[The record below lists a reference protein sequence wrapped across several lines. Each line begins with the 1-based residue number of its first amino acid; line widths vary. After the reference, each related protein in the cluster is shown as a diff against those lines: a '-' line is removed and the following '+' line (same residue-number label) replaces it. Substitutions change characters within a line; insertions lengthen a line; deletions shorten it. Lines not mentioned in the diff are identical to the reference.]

1 MWRNV
6 WEPKNQREDIPM
18 PRSHALNFV
27 RNIGIAAHIDAGK
40 TTTTERILYYTG
52 KSHKIGEVHDGAAT
66 MDWMEQEQERGIT
79 ITSAATSCFWRVSR
93 FDDADGKN
101 TSDQY
106 KINIIDTPGHVD
118 FTVEVE
124 RSLRVLD
131 GAVCVLCA
139 VGGVQP
145 QTETVWRQMNK
156 YMVPRIIYVNKMDRI
171 GADFYSVL
179 ERAKDR
185 LGANAAPIQIP
196 IGQESEYLGYV
207 DLITM
212 SAAVYDTDDDKG
224 KSFRRA
230 EIPENMREIAASY
243 REKMLEAIADYDEEI
258 MVRFLDGEEISE
270 QDIRDALRK
279 GCLAN
284 KIVPM
289 ISGSSFKNK
298 GVQAMIDSVIDYL
311 PSPLDVGEV
320 KGVDPDTE
328 EELTRAPDDKAP
340 FSALAFKIQSD
351 KFVGRLTYLRV
362 YSGTLKKGSS
372 VSVTFRDPVS
382 NDFRTRTER
391 IGRILEM
398 HSNQRQDIDEVFAG
412 DIVGVIGLADVNTGH
427 TVCDE
432 DHQIALESIKFPEPV
447 IQIAIEPK
455 SRSDQEKLGTALVR
469 LAQEDPT
476 FRVFT
481 DPESGQTIISGM
493 GELHLEIIVD
503 RLNREFGVQ
512 ANQGKPQVA
521 YRETVRAKAKAE
533 GRFVRQT
540 GGSGQYGVC
549 TIEMEP
555 LEVGKG
561 FVFENKVVGG
571 SIPKEYIPACEK
583 GIREGLIAGV
593 LAGYPVVDVKVSLT
607 DGSYH
612 DVDSNEN
619 AFKQAGLLAF
629 KEAMK
634 KANPVLKEP
643 IMHVE
648 VTTPNDYVG
657 DVVGDISSRRGQLQ
671 GQDSAPG
678 GVVVINAHVPLSEM
692 FGYVTTLR
700 SLTQG
705 RAAPNVTPSHY
716 EEVPNN
722 IAAEITAK
730 SSR

>member
-1 MWRNV
+1 
-6 WEPKNQREDIPM
+6 M
-18 PRSHALNFV
+18 PRSHPLELV

-40 TTTTERILYYTG
+40 TTTTERILFYTG
-52 KSHKIGEVHDGAAT
+52 KAHKIGEVHDGAAT

-79 ITSAATSCFWRVSR
+79 ITSAATSCFWSGSKK
-93 FDDADGKN
+93 DKPEH
-101 TSDQY
+101 

-156 YMVPRIIYVNKMDRI
+156 YKVPRIIYVNKMDRL
-171 GADFYSVL
+171 GADFYTVL
-179 ERAKDR
+179 NRVKER

-196 IGQESEYLGYV
+196 IGAESNYVGYV

-212 SAAVYDTDDDKG
+212 KASVYDNDDDKG
-224 KSFRRA
+224 KTWREI
-230 EIPENMREIAASY
+230 EIPAEMVDMSAEY
-243 REKMLEAIADYDEEI
+243 REKMLESISDFDDTI
-258 MVRFLDGEEISE
+258 MERFLDGQDISE
-270 QDIRDALRK
+270 VDIRIALRA
-279 GCLAN
+279 GTLAN
-284 KIVPM
+284 KVVPVV
-289 ISGSSFKNK
+289 SGSSFKNK
-298 GVQAMIDSVIDYL
+298 GVQAMIDAVVDFL
-311 PSPLDVGEV
+311 PSPTDVGAV
-320 KGVDPDTE
+320 KGVNPDTE
-328 EELTRAPDDKAP
+328 LEEMRSPGDKEP
-340 FSALAFKIQSD
+340 FSALAFKIMSD
-351 KFVGRLTYLRV
+351 KYVGRLTFLRV
-362 YSGTLKKGSS
+362 YSGMLKKGSQ
-372 VSVTFRDPVS
+372 VSVTYRDPMT
-382 NDFRTRTER
+382 NDFRTRNER

-398 HSNQRQDIDEVFAG
+398 HANSRHDIDEVYSG
-412 DIVGVIGLADVNTGH
+412 EIVGVIGLNDVNTGH
-427 TVCDE
+427 TVCDP
-432 DHQIALESIKFPEPV
+432 DKLIALESIKFPEPV
-447 IQIAIEPK
+447 IQIAVEPK
-455 SRSDQEKLGTALVR
+455 SKADQEKLGMSLLR

-521 YRETVRAKAKAE
+521 YRETVRVKAKAE
-533 GRFVRQT
+533 GRFIRQT
-540 GGSGQYGVC
+540 GGSGQYGHC
-549 TIEMEP
+549 WIEMEP
-555 LEVGKG
+555 LPSGSG

-583 GIREGLIAGV
+583 GIREGLLAGV

-607 DGSYH
+607 EGSYH
-612 DVDSNEN
+612 EVDSNEN
-619 AFKQAGLLAF
+619 AFKQAGLIAF
-629 KEAMK
+629 KDAMR

-648 VTTPNDYVG
+648 VTTPDTNVG
-657 DVVGDISSRRGQLQ
+657 DVVGDINGRRGRIEGMENAL
-671 GQDSAPG
+671 G
-678 GVVVINAHVPLSEM
+678 GATVVVAHVPLSEM

-705 RAAPNVTPSHY
+705 RAQPNVTPSHY
-716 EEVPNN
+716 EEVPNS

-730 SSR
+730 AQGGR

>member
-1 MWRNV
+1 
-6 WEPKNQREDIPM
+6 M
-18 PRSHALNFV
+18 PRSHPLNLL

-79 ITSAATSCFWRVSR
+79 ITSAATSCFWRGSNG
-93 FDDADGKN
+93 DKPEH
-101 TSDQY
+101 

-131 GAVCVLCA
+131 GLVAVYCA

-145 QTETVWRQMNK
+145 QSETVWRQANK
-156 YMVPRIIYVNKMDRI
+156 YKVPRIAYINKMDRL
-171 GADFYSVL
+171 GADFFTVVSRMR
-179 ERAKDR
+179 ER

-196 IGQESEYLGYV
+196 IGAESDYKGYI

-212 SAAVYDTDDDKG
+212 QATIYKSDDG
-224 KSFRRA
+224 KVF
-230 EIPENMREIAASY
+230 EVVDIPEELRGLAAEW
-243 REKMLEAIADYDEEI
+243 REKMIESIADYDESI
-258 MVRFLDGEEISE
+258 MERFLEGEEISE
-270 QDIRDALRK
+270 ADIRTALRT
-279 GCLAN
+279 GTLAN
-284 KIVPM
+284 KIVPC

-298 GVQAMIDSVIDYL
+298 GVQFMVDCVVDYL
-311 PSPLDVGEV
+311 PSPLDVGAV
-320 KGVDPDTE
+320 QGVDPNTDE
-328 EELTRAPDDKAP
+328 DLERKADDKDP
-340 FSALAFKIQSD
+340 FTALAFKIMSD
-351 KFVGRLTYLRV
+351 KYVGRLTFIRV
-362 YSGTLKKGSS
+362 YSGVLKKGTPVS
-372 VSVTFRDPVS
+372 VSYREPQT
-382 NDFRTRTER
+382 NEFRTRTER

-398 HSNQRQDIDEVFAG
+398 HANDRKDIDEVYAG
-412 DIVGVIGLADVNTGH
+412 EIVGVIGLNDVRTGYTIADNDKPVS
-427 TVCDE
+427 
-432 DHQIALESIKFPEPV
+432 LESIKFPEPV

-455 SRSDQEKLGTALVR
+455 SRADQEKLGASLQR
-469 LAQEDPT
+469 LAEEDPT

-481 DPESGQTIISGM
+481 DVESSQTIISGM

-521 YRETVRAKAKAE
+521 YRETVKQTVKAE
-533 GRFVRQT
+533 GRFIRQS

-549 TIEMEP
+549 TIEMTP
-555 LEVGKG
+555 LEAGQG

-571 SIPKEYIPACEK
+571 SIPKEYIPAIEK
-583 GIREGLIAGV
+583 GVREAMLSGV
-593 LAGYPVVDVKVSLT
+593 LAGYPVVDFKVAVT

-619 AFKQAGLLAF
+619 AFKQAGILAF
-629 KEAMK
+629 REAMK
-634 KANPVLKEP
+634 KANPVIKEP

-648 VTTPNDYVG
+648 VTTPEQNIG
-657 DVVGDISSRRGQLQ
+657 DVIGDLNKRRGRIE
-671 GQDSAPG
+671 GQEASSG
-678 GVVVINAHVPLSEM
+678 GTVVVNAHVPLSEM

-705 RAAPNVTPSHY
+705 RATPNVTPSHY

-722 IAAEITAK
+722 IAAEIIAK
-730 SSR
+730 SAK

>member
-1 MWRNV
+1 
-6 WEPKNQREDIPM
+6 M
-18 PRSHALNFV
+18 PRSHSLEFV

-40 TTTTERILYYTG
+40 TTTTERILFYTG
-52 KSHKIGEVHDGAAT
+52 KSHKMGEVHDGSAT

-79 ITSAATSCFWRVSR
+79 ITSAATSCFWKRTR
-93 FDDADGKN
+93 FGLLPDNTDDEH
-101 TSDQY
+101 

-156 YMVPRIIYVNKMDRI
+156 YMVPRIIYVNKMDRL
-171 GADFYSVL
+171 GADFFTVMQ
-179 ERAKDR
+179 RVKDR
-185 LGANAAPIQIP
+185 LGANVAPVQLP
-196 IGQESEYLGYV
+196 IGAESDYLGYV
-207 DLITM
+207 DLVTM
-212 SAAVYDTDDDKG
+212 KAWVYDADDDKG
-224 KSFRRA
+224 KTFRETAIPADMTDQVA
-230 EIPENMREIAASY
+230 EY
-243 REKMLEAIADYDEEI
+243 REKLMESIADFDDSI
-258 MVRFLDGEEISE
+258 MERFLEGGEISE
-270 QDIRDALRK
+270 QEIRDALRK
-279 GCLAN
+279 GTLAN
-284 KIVPM
+284 KVVPM

-298 GVQAMIDSVIDYL
+298 GVQAMIDSVIDFL
-311 PSPLDVGEV
+311 PSPLDKGPV

-328 EELTRAPDDKAP
+328 EILVRNPDDKEP
-340 FSALAFKIQSD
+340 FAALAFKIMSD
-351 KFVGRLTYLRV
+351 KYVGRLTFLRV
-362 YSGTLKKGSS
+362 YSGVLKKGTA
-372 VSVTFRDPVS
+372 VTVAYRDPQT

-398 HSNQRQDIDEVFAG
+398 HANARKDIDEVYAG
-412 DIVGVIGLADVNTGH
+412 EIVGVIGLNDVNTGH
-427 TVCDE
+427 TVCD
-432 DHQIALESIKFPEPV
+432 DDKHIALESIKFPEPV

-455 SRSDQEKLGTALVR
+455 SRADQEKLGSSLQR

-476 FRVFT
+476 FRVHT
-481 DPESGQTIISGM
+481 DAESGQTIIAGM

-521 YRETVRAKAKAE
+521 YRETVRVKAKAE
-533 GRFVRQT
+533 GRFIRQT
-540 GGSGQYGVC
+540 GGNGQYGHC
-549 TIEMEP
+549 WIEMEP
-555 LEVGKG
+555 LPAGSG

-583 GIREGLIAGV
+583 GVREGLIAGV
-593 LAGYPVVDVKVSLT
+593 LAGYPVVDIKVTLT
-607 DGSYH
+607 EGSYH
-612 DVDSNEN
+612 EVDSNEN
-619 AFKQAGLLAF
+619 AFKQAGLIAF
-629 KEAMK
+629 KEAMRK
-634 KANPVLKEP
+634 CNPVLKEP

-648 VTTPNDYVG
+648 VTTPEGNVG
-657 DVVGDISSRRGQLQ
+657 DVVGDINSRRGRIEGMEQ
-671 GQDSAPG
+671 AMG
-678 GVVVINAHVPLSEM
+678 GVTVVNSHVPLSEM

-705 RAAPNVTPSHY
+705 RAQPNVTPSHY

-730 SSR
+730 AQAGR

>member
-1 MWRNV
+1 
-6 WEPKNQREDIPM
+6 M
-18 PRSHALNFV
+18 PRSHPLELV

-40 TTTTERILYYTG
+40 TTTTERILFFTG

-79 ITSAATSCFWRVSR
+79 ITSAATSCFWKGSNKDRPEH
-93 FDDADGKN
+93 
-101 TSDQY
+101 

-156 YMVPRIIYVNKMDRI
+156 YVVPRIIYVNKMDRL
-171 GADFYSVL
+171 GADFYTVL
-179 ERAKDR
+179 ARVKER
-185 LGANAAPIQIP
+185 LGANAAPVQLP
-196 IGQESEYLGYV
+196 IGAESLYSGYI
-207 DLITM
+207 DLIRMKATIYM
-212 SAAVYDTDDDKG
+212 SDDG
-224 KSFRRA
+224 KTSEER
-230 EIPENMREIAASY
+230 EIPADMLDQSAEY
-243 REKMLEAIADYDEEI
+243 REKLIEAISDYDDSI
-258 MVRFLDGEEISE
+258 MERFLEGEDISE
-270 QDIRDALRK
+270 QEIRAALRR
-279 GCLAN
+279 GTLAN

-289 ISGSSFKNK
+289 LSGSSFKNK
-298 GVQAMIDSVIDYL
+298 GVQAMIDAVVDFL
-311 PSPLDVGEV
+311 PSPLDVGVV
-320 KGVDPDTE
+320 KGVNPRTE
-328 EELTRAPDDKAP
+328 EVIERSADDKQP
-340 FSALAFKIQSD
+340 FAALAFKIMSD
-351 KFVGRLTYLRV
+351 KYVGRLTFLRL
-362 YSGTLKKGSS
+362 YSGVLKKGTA
-372 VSVTFRDPVS
+372 VAVTYRDPQT
-382 NDFRTRTER
+382 NEFRTRTER

-398 HSNQRQDIDEVFAG
+398 HANSRNDIDEVYAG
-412 DIVGVIGLADVNTGH
+412 EIVGVIGLSDVNTGH
-427 TVCDE
+427 TICDE
-432 DHQIALESIKFPEPV
+432 NHLIALESIKFPEPV

-455 SRSDQEKLGTALVR
+455 SKADQEKLGSSLQR

-481 DPESGQTIISGM
+481 DQESGQTIISGM

-521 YRETVRAKAKAE
+521 YRETVRIKAKGE
-533 GRFVRQT
+533 GRFIRQT
-540 GGSGQYGVC
+540 GGSGQYGHC
-549 TIEMEP
+549 WIEMEP
-555 LEVGKG
+555 LPAGSG

-571 SIPKEYIPACEK
+571 SIPKEYIPAIEK
-583 GIREGLIAGV
+583 GVRESLMAGV
-593 LAGYPVVDVKVSLT
+593 LAGYPVVDIKVKLLE
-607 DGSYH
+607 GSYH
-612 DVDSNEN
+612 EVDSNEN
-619 AFKQAGLLAF
+619 AFKQAGILAF

-648 VTTPNDYVG
+648 VTTPEQNVG
-657 DVVGDISSRRGQLQ
+657 DVIGDMNGRRGRIE
-671 GQDSAPG
+671 GMENAMG
-678 GVVVINAHVPLSEM
+678 GVTIVNAHVPLSEM

-705 RAAPNVTPSHY
+705 RAQPNVTPSHY
-716 EEVPNN
+716 EEVPNS

-730 SSR
+730 AQSGR

>member
-1 MWRNV
+1 
-6 WEPKNQREDIPM
+6 M
-18 PRSHALNFV
+18 PRSHPLELV

-40 TTTTERILYYTG
+40 TTTTERILFYTG

-79 ITSAATSCFWRVSR
+79 ITSAATSCFWKGSKK
-93 FDDADGKN
+93 DKPEH
-101 TSDQY
+101 

-156 YMVPRIIYVNKMDRI
+156 YGVPRIIYVNKMDRL
-171 GADFYSVL
+171 GAEFFTVL
-179 ERAKDR
+179 ARVKDR
-185 LGANAAPIQIP
+185 LGANAVPIQLP
-196 IGQESEYLGYV
+196 IGAESLYTGYI

-212 SAAVYDTDDDKG
+212 KATAYRSDDGKISEEIDIPADMVAEAA
-224 KSFRRA
+224 
-230 EIPENMREIAASY
+230 EY
-243 REKMLEAIADYDEEI
+243 REKLIEAISDFDDSI
-258 MVRFLDGEEISE
+258 MERFLEGEEIAE
-270 QDIRDALRK
+270 VEIRQALRS
-279 GCLAN
+279 GTLAN

-298 GVQAMIDSVIDYL
+298 GVQAMIDAVVDFL
-311 PSPLDVGEV
+311 PSPLDVGGV
-320 KGVDPDTE
+320 KGVDPKTE
-328 EELTRAPDDKAP
+328 ETIERNPDDKEP
-340 FSALAFKIQSD
+340 FAALAFKIMSD
-351 KFVGRLTYLRV
+351 KYVGRLTFLRL
-362 YSGTLKKGSS
+362 YSGMLKKGTT
-372 VSVTFRDPVS
+372 VAVTYRDPQT
-382 NDFRTRTER
+382 NDFRVRSER

-398 HSNQRQDIDEVFAG
+398 HANSRNDIDEVYAG
-412 DIVGVIGLADVNTGH
+412 EIVGVIGLSDVNTGH
-427 TVCDE
+427 TICDD
-432 DHQIALESIKFPEPV
+432 DHLIALESIKFPEPV

-455 SRSDQEKLGTALVR
+455 SKADQEKLGSSLQR

-481 DPESGQTIISGM
+481 DQESGQTIISGM

-521 YRETVRAKAKAE
+521 YRETVRTTAKGE
-533 GRFVRQT
+533 GRFIRQT
-540 GGSGQYGVC
+540 GGSGQYGHC
-549 TIEMEP
+549 WIEMEP
-555 LEVGKG
+555 LPSGSG

-583 GIREGLIAGV
+583 GIREGLLAGV
-593 LAGYPVVDVKVSLT
+593 LAGYPVVDIKVKLT
-607 DGSYH
+607 EGSYH
-612 DVDSNEN
+612 EVDSNEN

-634 KANPVLKEP
+634 KAHPVLKEP

-648 VTTPNDYVG
+648 VTTPEQNVG
-657 DVVGDISSRRGQLQ
+657 DVVGDMNGRRGRIE
-671 GQDSAPG
+671 GMENAMG
-678 GVVVINAHVPLSEM
+678 GVTIVNAHVPLSEM

-705 RAAPNVTPSHY
+705 RAQPNVTPSHY
-716 EEVPNN
+716 EEVPNS

-730 SSR
+730 AQSGR

>member
-1 MWRNV
+1 
-6 WEPKNQREDIPM
+6 M
-18 PRSHALNFV
+18 PRSHPLELV

-40 TTTTERILYYTG
+40 TTTTERILFYTG
-52 KSHKIGEVHDGAAT
+52 KSHKIGEVHEGAAT

-79 ITSAATSCFWRVSR
+79 ITSAATSCFWSGTHKDRPEH
-93 FDDADGKN
+93 
-101 TSDQY
+101 

-156 YMVPRIIYVNKMDRI
+156 YKVPRIIYVNKMDRL
-171 GADFYSVL
+171 GADFYTVL
-179 ERAKDR
+179 ARVKDR
-185 LGANAAPIQIP
+185 LGANAAPIQLP
-196 IGQESEYLGYV
+196 IGAESEYVGYV

-212 SAAVYDTDDDKG
+212 KAVVFDDKDSEKG
-224 KSFRRA
+224 AKFSVV
-230 EIPENMREIAASY
+230 EIPEELRAKAAEFREL
-243 REKMLEAIADYDEEI
+243 MLESISDFDDSI
-258 MVRFLDGEEISE
+258 MERFLEGE
-270 QDIRDALRK
+270 DIAESDIKDALRK
-279 GCLAN
+279 GTLAN
-284 KIVPM
+284 KVVPVV
-289 ISGSSFKNK
+289 SGSSFKNK
-298 GVQAMIDSVIDYL
+298 GVQAMIDAVLDYL
-311 PSPLDVGEV
+311 PSPVDVGGV

-328 EELTRAPDDKAP
+328 EPIERAADDKAP
-340 FSALAFKIQSD
+340 FAALAFKIQSD
-351 KFVGRLTYLRV
+351 KYVGRLTYLRV
-362 YSGTLKKGSS
+362 YSGMLKKGTQ
-372 VSVTFRDPVS
+372 VLITFRDPVT
-382 NDFRTRTER
+382 NEFRTRTER

-398 HSNQRQDIDEVFAG
+398 HANSRNDIDEVYAG
-412 DIVGVIGLADVNTGH
+412 EIVGVIGLSDVNTGH
-427 TVCDE
+427 TVCDPNNE
-432 DHQIALESIKFPEPV
+432 IALESIKFPEPV

-455 SRSDQEKLGTALVR
+455 SRADQEKLGTSLVR

-521 YRETVRAKAKAE
+521 YRETVRIKAKAE
-533 GRFVRQT
+533 GRFIRQT
-540 GGSGQYGVC
+540 GGSGQYGHC
-549 TIEMEP
+549 WIEMEP
-555 LEVGKG
+555 LPAGSG
-561 FVFENKVVGG
+561 FVFENKTVGG

-607 DGSYH
+607 EGSYH
-612 DVDSNEN
+612 EVDSNEN
-619 AFKQAGLLAF
+619 AFKQAGLIAF

-648 VTTPNDYVG
+648 VTTPEGNVG
-657 DVVGDISSRRGQLQ
+657 DVVGDINSRRGRIE
-671 GQDSAPG
+671 GMENAMG
-678 GVVVINAHVPLSEM
+678 GVTIVNSHVPLSEM

-705 RAAPNVTPSHY
+705 RAQPNVTPSHY
-716 EEVPNN
+716 EEVPNS

-730 SSR
+730 AAGGR